1 VTSICRRLGGTG
13 DGLTVRQGGGGTTS
27 ATGDQGVTGE
37 GREMGHRRR
46 RRNRGD
52 ARARD
57 DGRGQKTINRA
68 VMTSRKVGLT
78 HSRLRVFLLNC
89 LPILVCR
96 KSFITQTTRPKTPD
110 NPSNGCEPKFHQ
122 TNGEMRHLSPL
133 VFSSI
138 YISRLPIPS
147 AKPWRRLPLL
157 FPSSLSTAA
166 AGETLFAS
174 RS

>member
-1 VTSICRRLGGTG
+1 VRVPRVVGGDGGEGTPVTSICRRLGGTG

-78 HSRLRVFLLNC
+78 H
-89 LPILVCR
+89 
-96 KSFITQTTRPKTPD
+96 
-110 NPSNGCEPKFHQ
+110 
-122 TNGEMRHLSPL
+122 
-133 VFSSI
+133 
-138 YISRLPIPS
+138 
-147 AKPWRRLPLL
+147 
-157 FPSSLSTAA
+157 
-166 AGETLFAS
+166 
-174 RS
+174 